1 MSQILPNTNDLETE
15 IKKIFLEIFPDLSL
29 SDFDWIKHQKDYPN
43 WDSFAQLHLI
53 ALAESK
59 FDIEIDLENSIN
71 FTSAKD
77 LLECVKSLL

>member
-1 MSQILPNTNDLETE
+1 MSHILSNNSNLETE
-15 IKKIFLEIFPDLSL
+15 IKNIFLEIFPKISS
-29 SDFDWIKHQKDYPN
+29 SDFDWNKRQKDYPD

-59 FDIEIDLENSIN
+59 FDIEIDIENSIN

>member
-1 MSQILPNTNDLETE
+1 MSQILSNNHDLESE
-15 IKKIFLEIFPDLSL
+15 IKNIFLEIFPKISS
-29 SDFDWIKHQKDYPN
+29 SDFDWTKKQKDYPD

-59 FDIEIDLENSIN
+59 FDIEIDVENSIN